1 MAQFCRQKN
10 LALSCR
16 PINSSHL
23 APMQCPQ
30 YIHMRKLRLKTCLH
44 CKVKK
49 LLLWYQRLHKR
60 FFSYNHFLLRILH
73 EFVQKTPT
81 MEEKKHQKDLQ
92 DICQKALESVSAI
105 AGSSLEQTT
114 WLRRNFAVK
123 PGPQIEGGEEAE
135 TQEDRGMRNILKQ

>member
-1 MAQFCRQKN
+1 MFIRA
-10 LALSCR
+10 
-16 PINSSHL
+16 
-23 APMQCPQ
+23 
-30 YIHMRKLRLKTCLH
+30 
-44 CKVKK
+44 V
-49 LLLWYQRLHKR
+49 
-60 FFSYNHFLLRILH
+60 FLPYRILH
-73 EFVQKTPT
+73 EFVQKTPN

-135 TQEDRGMRNILKQ
+135 AQEERGMETETHSLTQPHRLRGWGEDLVWENL